1 MTETREQTEKHILI
15 LCVDRDGDLGS
26 KAGVKTPLIGRKVNL
41 DAAVSLALHDPEEAD
56 ANAMFE
62 AISLYDRLLN
72 EKEPGE
78 IVEVSTI
85 CGSELGGVSADRKL
99 VAELNFV
106 LSSFRADEVI
116 LVTDGYSDE
125 AILPLVESRVPVS
138 SVRRI
143 VVKHSESIEES
154 AALFSRYLKLLV
166 STPKYSRIAL
176 GIPGLLF
183 VLWVICW
190 FNNWTNFYFIA
201 IIVVLGV
208 FMLVKGFGVDRT
220 ARNFY
225 TWAKEYSPPSLPV
238 QVANYATIAGVLCIA
253 ISVYSGYTSAA
264 GAFGRIEPIP
274 SDLGAWIGA
283 LPGLSGYFLKG
294 AIDLIVVG
302 LATVLFGRGIR
313 LYFEHDMRVLRNAV
327 LIVSIAWSRWI
338 FDGAADVLISP
349 NLGYAN
355 LVYSIVVGILIAIA
369 SVLVILIVHRSAK
382 GFFAESK
389 TKVDEFGE
397 N

>member
-1 MTETREQTEKHILI
+1 
-15 LCVDRDGDLGS
+15 
-26 KAGVKTPLIGRKVNL
+26 
-41 DAAVSLALHDPEEAD
+41 
-56 ANAMFE
+56 
-62 AISLYDRLLN
+62 
-72 EKEPGE
+72 
-78 IVEVSTI
+78 
-85 CGSELGGVSADRKL
+85 
-99 VAELNFV
+99 
-106 LSSFRADEVI
+106 
-116 LVTDGYSDE
+116 
-125 AILPLVESRVPVS
+125 
-138 SVRRI
+138 
-143 VVKHSESIEES
+143 
-154 AALFSRYLKLLV
+154 
-166 STPKYSRIAL
+166 
-176 GIPGLLF
+176 
-183 VLWVICW
+183 
-190 FNNWTNFYFIA
+190 
-201 IIVVLGV
+201 
-208 FMLVKGFGVDRT
+208 MLVKGFGVDRA
-220 ARNFY
+220 ARSFY

>member
-1 MTETREQTEKHILI
+1 MTETIEQTEKHILI

-106 LSSFRADEVI
+106 LSSFRANEVI

-138 SVRRI
+138 SVRRV

-183 VLWVICW
+183 V
-190 FNNWTNFYFIA
+190 
-201 IIVVLGV
+201 
-208 FMLVKGFGVDRT
+208 FG
-220 ARNFY
+220 
-225 TWAKEYSPPSLPV
+225 
-238 QVANYATIAGVLCIA
+238 
-253 ISVYSGYTSAA
+253 
-264 GAFGRIEPIP
+264 
-274 SDLGAWIGA
+274 
-283 LPGLSGYFLKG
+283 
-294 AIDLIVVG
+294 
-302 LATVLFGRGIR
+302 
-313 LYFEHDMRVLRNAV
+313 
-327 LIVSIAWSRWI
+327 
-338 FDGAADVLISP
+338 
-349 NLGYAN
+349 
-355 LVYSIVVGILIAIA
+355 
-369 SVLVILIVHRSAK
+369 
-382 GFFAESK
+382 
-389 TKVDEFGE
+389 
-397 N
+397 

>member
-1 MTETREQTEKHILI
+1 MTETREQTEKRILI

-26 KAGVKTPLIGRKVNL
+26 KAGVKTPLIGKKVNL

-72 EKEPGE
+72 EAEPGE
-78 IVEVSTI
+78 IVEISTI

-106 LSSFRADEVI
+106 LSSFGANEVI

-125 AILPLVESRVPVS
+125 SILPLVESRVPVS

-154 AALFSRYLKLLV
+154 AAIFSRYLKMLV

-176 GIPGLLF
+176 GIPGMLF

-190 FNNWTNFYFIA
+190 FENWTNFYFIA

-208 FMLVKGFGVDRT
+208 FMLIKGFGVDRT
-220 ARNFY
+220 AKNFY

-238 QVANYATIAGVLCIA
+238 QVANYTTIAGVLCIA
-253 ISVYSGYTSAA
+253 ISVYSGYTSTA
-264 GAFGRIEPIP
+264 GAFGRIEPAL

-313 LYFEHDMRVLRNAV
+313 LYFEHDMRVLRNVV
-327 LIVSIAWSRWI
+327 LIVSISWSRWI

-349 NLGYAN
+349 DLGYAN
-355 LVYSIVVGILIAIA
+355 LIWSIVVGILIAIA
-369 SVLVILIVHRSAK
+369 SVLMILIVNRSAK

-389 TKVDEFGE
+389 TKVDEF
-397 N
+397 